1 MLQNKRATTNWA
13 DGAKNKSGQGKKPAK
28 TYDYKGKKGTIS
40 ELIALTGGSLTYKK
54 VHSRLQSGH
63 TIEEALSPTKLKYH
77 RPSKEYTYKCHRG
90 TLEDLIALTGNKLT
104 PNQVKL
110 RMDRGFT
117 LEEALKQ
124 KVPRKRH
131 VRKPYTYNGF
141 TGSLKQ
147 IHELSGTTVKYG
159 TFIVRVRTGYTIEE
173 SLNPKL
179 GCNQNKGN
187 QNKGNRSKSKQNN
200 GKKYTF
206 KGVTGTLKELWEFS
220 GTPLA
225 YSTIINR
232 LQKGYT
238 LEEAFYKNLKGDN
251 GEIFN
256 TYTYKGYTDGITG
269 IIKHFSLNITYSTVY
284 SRLRVGMSV
293 DEAFNDKPLRG
304 KQYSYNGVT
313 GTLRAIVKISGTK
326 IPYDTVKYRIHTGYT
341 LEDALTTPLYSNRVD
356 DTTTKEFQYKGY
368 SGNLKTIITQTGGSI
383 NYETAIDRLR
393 RGWTIEDV
401 MNPKFQGGG
410 HITQV
415 YSYKGYRGSITDIL
429 KTFDLQITYNT
440 VWNRMRKGY
449 TLEEAL
455 DTSKGKTQKSYK
467 ECKKYLYEGYELS
480 LVDIHKLSGTSIKYS
495 TFVYRVSQGYTLEEA
510 LTSKPKRGRREVKKF
525 TYLGYEG
532 SLSDIVKLYGKDVTV
547 KIVRNRLAQGFTL
560 EEALTKEKGY
570 KRTVKQYEYKG
581 YRGSLKD
588 IMKATN
594 CSLSYSLVSRRL
606 REGYTLED
614 ALKPTKR
621 YEYKGYKGS
630 IEYIIKQSGL
640 EISPTTV
647 RRRIKEGYTLE
658 EALKTGTYSN
668 K

>member
-1 MLQNKRATTNWA
+1 MLQNQRATTNWA
-13 DGAKNKSGQGKKPAK
+13 DEAKNKSGRGEKPAK
-28 TYDYKGKKGTIS
+28 VYDYKGKKGTIS

-54 VHSRLQSGH
+54 VHSRLQSGY

-77 RPSKEYTYKCHRG
+77 RPPKEYTYKGHRG

-104 PNQVKL
+104 PNQVKD
-110 RMDRGFT
+110 RMNRGFT

-131 VRKPYTYNGF
+131 VKKPYTYNGF

-159 TFIVRVRTGYTIEE
+159 TFLVRVRNGYTIEE
-173 SLNPKL
+173 SLTPKL
-179 GCNQNKGN
+179 GGNK
-187 QNKGNRSKSKQNN
+187 NKGNRSKSNQNN
-200 GKKYTF
+200 GKKYTLN
-206 KGVTGTLKELWEFS
+206 GVTGTIKDLWESS
-220 GTPLA
+220 GTSLA

-232 LQKGYT
+232 LNKGYT
-238 LEEAFYKNLKGDN
+238 LEEAFNKNLKGAD
-251 GEIFN
+251 GESFN
-256 TYTYKGYTDGITG
+256 TYTYKGYTGGITS
-269 IIKHFSLNITYSTVY
+269 IIKHFGLNMNYATVY
-284 SRLRVGMSV
+284 SRLRSGMSV
-293 DEAFNDKPLRG
+293 DKAFNDTLTKNKGYHYKG
-304 KQYSYNGVT
+304 KIR
-313 GTLRAIVKISGTK
+313 TLREIVKISGTK
-326 IPYDTVKYRIHTGYT
+326 IPYDTVKYRLHTGNT
-341 LEDALTTPLYSNRVD
+341 LKDALTKPLHSKRVD
-356 DTTTKEFQYKGY
+356 DTTTKEFHYKGY
-368 SGNLKTIITQTGGSI
+368 SGNLKTIITQTGESI

-401 MNPKFQGGG
+401 INPKFQGGG

-429 KTFDLQITYNT
+429 KTFDLKITYNT
-440 VWNRMRKGY
+440 VWNRMRNGY

-467 ECKKYLYEGYELS
+467 ECKKYLYKGHELS

-532 SLSDIVKLYGKDVTV
+532 SLSDIVKLYGKGVTV

-560 EEALTKEKGY
+560 EEALTIEKGY

-581 YRGSLKD
+581 YKGSLKD

-614 ALKPTKR
+614 ALKPTRR

-630 IEYIIKQSGL
+630 IEYIIKQLGL

-647 RRRIKEGYTLE
+647 RKRIKEGYTLE
-658 EALKTGTYSN
+658 EALKTGTISN